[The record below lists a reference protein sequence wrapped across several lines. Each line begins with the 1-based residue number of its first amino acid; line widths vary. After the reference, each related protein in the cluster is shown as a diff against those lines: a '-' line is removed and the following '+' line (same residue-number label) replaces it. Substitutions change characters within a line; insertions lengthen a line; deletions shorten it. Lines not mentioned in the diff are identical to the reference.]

1 MRQNVFMQLFAAVLR
16 TVFPQLAVKYFTKKT
31 NRNAVLFLP
40 CVEKQ
45 LKAIEKLGLKA
56 EELQERV
63 WSLQTKVAL
72 LQQKRYDL
80 VSEIR
85 TAQEFDVLVNSG
97 RVSLIVQAMKVY
109 TPTQETALKLLD
121 QFGLDAVAFINSAPA
136 AFDGLKAC
144 SILGVEPEKACAP
157 DSQRWIF
164 AKALAAAR
172 SGWAVK
178 FMTEVQNIVPQNLGD
193 AGRENFEFF
202 FQKAYE
208 KQENMASLM
217 PYMYVFFPELY
228 AYVRKNYAKY
238 TDFYSYISIMLP
250 QLMKHLERGK
260 GNFTDLSQ
268 VSVAGPV
275 DNLFDAYAWLR
286 IGYER
291 MNEPAVYKLIIS
303 KMDELKTSVSEPIYN
318 QLLNRLIRLAS
329 SPADVKRLLDMADDN
344 KCQQRLYQEM
354 AERSYVGLLIE
365 QYPFSNWEDSKLVKQ
380 ALSALI
386 NRNMFPVDRMAEL
399 PEDLQNFAN
408 YQMEVLAQYSA
419 LDADTLACVSYQ
431 LLPEAEMY
439 LMHLEPRYNLKYQKL
454 YVDKFKMSEKAFNYL
469 IHREQRSLQG
479 VMLFPDILV
488 EQYAAKWG
496 LTDAQYAA
504 ILQTPMKKYTLQWKK
519 FVRKNE
525 VSRVYNNET
534 EG

>member
-1 MRQNVFMQLFAAVLR
+1 MKANLFVRIFAAVLR
-16 TVFPQLAVKYFTKKT
+16 TIFPQLAVKYYTKKS
-31 NRNAVLFLP
+31 NRRADMFLP
-40 CVEKQ
+40 SASKQ
-45 LKAIEKLGLKA
+45 LKSIEKFGLKA

-63 WSLQTKVAL
+63 WSLQTRVAL

-85 TAQEFDVLVNSG
+85 TAQEFAALVNSG
-97 RVSLIVQAMKVY
+97 LVSLIVQAMKVY
-109 TPTQETALKLLD
+109 TPTQQMVLKLLD

-136 AFDGLKAC
+136 VFDGLKAC
-144 SILGVEPEKACAP
+144 SILGVKPERACAP

-164 AKALAAAR
+164 AKALATAR

-178 FMTEVQNIVPQNLGD
+178 FMNEVKKIVPQNLGD

-250 QLMKHLERGK
+250 QLMKYLEQGK
-260 GNFTDLSQ
+260 DNFTDLSQ

-286 IGYER
+286 IAYERLNETGGYE
-291 MNEPAVYKLIIS
+291 LIIS
-303 KMDELKTSVSEPIYN
+303 NMDELKTLVSEPIYN
-318 QLLNRLIRLAS
+318 QLLNRLIGLAS
-329 SPADVKRLLDMADDN
+329 SPADIKRLLDMADDH
-344 KCQQRLYQEM
+344 KSQQRLYQKMTES
-354 AERSYVGLLIE
+354 AYVGLLIE
-365 QYPFSNWEDSKLVKQ
+365 QYPFSNWEDGELVKQ
-380 ALSALI
+380 ALRALI

-399 PEDLQNFAN
+399 QEDLQNFAN

-419 LDADTLACVSYQ
+419 LDADTLACVSYR

-439 LMHLEPRYNLKYQKL
+439 LMHIEPRYNLKYQKL
-454 YVDKFKMSEKAFNYL
+454 YMDKFKMSEQAFNYL
-469 IHREQRSLQG
+469 IHRERIMLQG
-479 VMLFPDILV
+479 VTLFPDILV

-525 VSRVYNNET
+525 VSRVSNNET